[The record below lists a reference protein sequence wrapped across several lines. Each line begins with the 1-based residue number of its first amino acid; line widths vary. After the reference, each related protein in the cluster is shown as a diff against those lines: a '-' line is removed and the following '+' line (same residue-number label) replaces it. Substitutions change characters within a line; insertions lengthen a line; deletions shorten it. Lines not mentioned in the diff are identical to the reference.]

1 METKDEKSLKSL
13 KSLKQI
19 NLKMVL
25 GSSPTQD
32 SYVFDISD
40 AIPQEKLQ
48 EVELEL
54 AKGGK
59 PFPGATGVS
68 PSIIGAIE
76 TYYFSDG
83 STDRLFLPLMNPFGV
98 FVSLEQ
104 EIDRLL
110 TGAIV
115 NQKQLE
121 ALKESVHEIFENNR
135 KNRKQGVEHVYMER
149 GL

>member
-1 METKDEKSLKSL
+1 METKDDKSL

-25 GSSPTQD
+25 GSSPTHD

-40 AIPQEKLQ
+40 AIPQERLQ

-54 AKGGK
+54 AKDGK

-76 TYYFSDG
+76 TYCFSDG
-83 STDRLFLPLMNPFGV
+83 STDRLFLPLMNPFGA

-104 EIDRLL
+104 EINRLL

-121 ALKESVHEIFENNR
+121 ALKESVHEIFESNTNKR
-135 KNRKQGVEHVYMER
+135 RQGVEHVYMER

>member
-1 METKDEKSLKSL
+1 METKGSKPLKSL
-13 KSLKQI
+13 KRI
-19 NLKMVL
+19 NLKLAL
-25 GSSPTQD
+25 GSSPTQNA
-32 SYVFDISD
+32 YILDISE

-48 EVELEL
+48 DIELEL
-54 AKGGK
+54 AKDGI

-83 STDRLFLPLMNPFGV
+83 STDRLFLPLMNPSGA

-121 ALKESVHEIFENNR
+121 ALKDSVHEIFANNTDKR
-135 KNRKQGVEHVYMER
+135 RQGVEHVYMER

>member
-1 METKDEKSLKSL
+1 METKGSKPL

-19 NLKMVL
+19 NLKLAL
-25 GSSPTQD
+25 GSSPTHNA
-32 SYVFDISD
+32 YILDISE

-48 EVELEL
+48 DVELEL
-54 AKGGK
+54 AKDGM

-83 STDRLFLPLMNPFGV
+83 STDRLFLPLMNPFGA

-121 ALKESVHEIFENNR
+121 ALKDSVHEIFANNTDKR
-135 KNRKQGVEHVYMER
+135 RQGLEYVYKEK

>member
-1 METKDEKSLKSL
+1 METKGSKPLKSL
-13 KSLKQI
+13 KRI
-19 NLKMVL
+19 NLKLVL
-25 GSSPTQD
+25 GSSPTHNA
-32 SYVFDISD
+32 YVLDISD

-48 EVELEL
+48 DIELEL
-54 AKGGK
+54 AKDGL

-76 TYYFSDG
+76 TYRFSDG
-83 STDRLFLPLMNPFGV
+83 STDRLFLPLMNPFGT

-121 ALKESVHEIFENNR
+121 ALKESVHEIFESNTNKR
-135 KNRKQGVEHVYMER
+135 RQGVEHVYMER